1 MTARNQTQIRSAIVI
16 AMLVVLVTFGVLF
29 ALSVIGEE
37 QTTTTT
43 TGRPPATGAPI
54 VFPTNDGTR

>member
-29 ALSVIGEE
+29 ALSVIGAE

-43 TGRPPATGAPI
+43 ERPPATGAPI